1 MGPLAVR
8 IASPIVFAAA
18 MLAAP
23 VAGDPPPA
31 VAEPREWDIGLF
43 DACIKYTDNLYVAG
57 EITYE
62 ESLVRAD
69 DCCESSGGV
78 VDPGHGGCTAPAV
91 APSSPAAPPTENAP
105 DVAGGSPPPAKP
117 GPKPLTP
124 GTLVTPT
131 TPVPVG

>member
-78 VDPGHGGCTAPAV
+78 VDPSHGGCGAPPAV
-91 APSSPAAPPTENAP
+91 APRTPAAPPTANAP
-105 DVAGGSPPPAKP
+105 DVPAGTPSPTPKPKP
-117 GPKPLTP
+117 GQ
-124 GTLVTPT
+124 
-131 TPVPVG
+131 PVPKITPAP